1 MNIFVQSR
9 ISSLM
14 YSFTLFSKS
23 LNMSFDSPSFFHWS
37 NKDLFSGDLIVGYTL
52 LSFATV
58 KIFAIICL
66 LYKIID
72 IVQIFLYTCG
82 PMALWPCGLFVQWL
96 WVSAAFGFSVFI
108 HFDLVISWCYKPSS
122 YVALYSLGLVQL
134 WPCDRFA
141 LISSGFLFIWIL
153 SNFRPFLWSIDPL
166 WAFYSLHF
174 N

>member
-82 PMALWPCGLFVQWL
+82 PMALWPCGLFAQWL
-96 WVSAAFGFSVFI
+96 LCNCGPVTVLLYQFRFFIYSNPFKFST
-108 HFDLVISWCYKPSS
+108 L
-122 YVALYSLGLVQL
+122 SL
-134 WPCDRFA
+134 
-141 LISSGFLFIWIL
+141 I
-153 SNFRPFLWSIDPL
+153 NWSFMSL
-166 WAFYSLHF
+166 LHF